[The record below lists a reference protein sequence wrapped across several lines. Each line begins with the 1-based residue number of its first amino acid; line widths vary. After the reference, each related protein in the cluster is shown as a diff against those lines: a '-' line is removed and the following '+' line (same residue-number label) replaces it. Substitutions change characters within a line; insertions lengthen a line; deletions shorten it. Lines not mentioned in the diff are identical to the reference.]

1 MTETTVQEKVFELKK
16 YFDEHE
22 FEKSET
28 LLLELLDQYPNY
40 YTPLV
45 LYTQLFSVIEHD
57 NPLYNKMI
65 EMTRRFSL
73 WDNYPEHLI
82 PLWYTKIRP
91 QNILLK
97 SIESTQEQKPN
108 NESLPKFSESEIT
121 DEELNLPASI
131 PVIEETVEEPQKIIT
146 AEDLLP
152 DDGLLDMSEPNITE
166 ESTIDEFAEL
176 ESLLPDLDE
185 IKEDQQDEVHE
196 FNTHELIDDLESLMS
211 DDANDFAS
219 DSLQEPGE
227 SLTTPSEQEPVHP
240 DDEILVA
247 SETMAG
253 IFVQQKKYKQAIKV
267 YRILMEEDAENFD
280 YYFQKVQELEKLKG

>member
-1 MTETTVQEKVFELKK
+1 MAETTVQEKVLQLKK

-22 FEKSET
+22 FEKSES
-28 LLLELLDQYPNY
+28 LLWQLLDQYPHY

-108 NESLPKFSESEIT
+108 NEPLPKFSESEIT
-121 DEELNLPASI
+121 DEELNLPESI

-146 AEDLLP
+146 AEELLP

-196 FNTHELIDDLESLMS
+196 FNTNELIDDLESLMS
-211 DDANDFAS
+211 DETNDFSS
-219 DSLQEPGE
+219 DNLQETDSG
-227 SLTTPSEQEPVHP
+227 LTNTSEQEPVHP

-247 SETMAG
+247 SETMAE